1 MRSDGV
7 AISLTSVSKTFPME
21 TGPLSAL
28 ADVSLVVREREMVAL
43 VGPSGCGK
51 STLLRLVAD
60 LDVPTAGEI
69 RVHGETPTVARRRRM
84 FGVVFQDPVLLP
96 WLDVLGNVR
105 LPLDVVAGTPAGAT
119 ADPRALIELVGLAQF
134 ERAHTWQLS
143 GGMKQRAAIARALVL
158 RPTVLLLDEPFGA
171 LDEMTRQR
179 MNLELLRI
187 WSETSTSALVVTH
200 SIAEAVF
207 LADRV
212 AIMSPRPGRIVT
224 EERVDLPRPRTIET
238 LAAPDFLAS
247 VGRVTRRLFSTV
259 EATP

>member
-1 MRSDGV
+1 
-7 AISLTSVSKTFPME
+7 
-21 TGPLSAL
+21 
-28 ADVSLVVREREMVAL
+28 MVAL

-60 LDVPTAGEI
+60 LDMPTAGEI
-69 RVHGETPTVARRRRM
+69 RVRGETPSVARRRRL

-105 LPLDVVAGTPAGAT
+105 LPLDVTHGAG
-119 ADPRALIELVGLAQF
+119 ADPRALIDLVGLAQF

-143 GGMKQRAAIARALVL
+143 GGMKQRAAIARSLVL
-158 RPTVLLLDEPFGA
+158 KPAVLLLDEPFGA

-187 WSETSTSALVVTH
+187 WSETATTALVVTH

-212 AIMSPRPGRIVT
+212 VIMSARPGRIVA
-224 EERVDLPRPRTIET
+224 EERVALPRPRTIDT
-238 LAAPDFLAS
+238 LASPDYLAC
-247 VGRVTRRLFSTV
+247 VGRVTRRLF
-259 EATP
+259 ATGAT

>member
-1 MRSDGV
+1 
-7 AISLTSVSKTFPME
+7 
-21 TGPLSAL
+21 
-28 ADVSLVVREREMVAL
+28 MVAL

-60 LDVPTAGEI
+60 LDTPSAGEI
-69 RVHGETPTVARRRRM
+69 RVRGETPSVARRRRL

-105 LPLDVVAGTPAGAT
+105 LPLDVTQGAG
-119 ADPRALIELVGLAQF
+119 ADPRALIDLVGLAQF

-143 GGMKQRAAIARALVL
+143 GGMKQRAAIARSLVL
-158 RPTVLLLDEPFGA
+158 KPAVLLLDEPFGA

-187 WSETSTSALVVTH
+187 WSETATTALVVTH

-212 AIMSPRPGRIVT
+212 VIMSARPGRIVA
-224 EERVDLPRPRTIET
+224 EENVALPRPRTIDT
-238 LAAPDFLAS
+238 LASPDYLAC
-247 VGRVTRRLFSTV
+247 VGRVTRRLFETG
-259 EATP
+259 AA